1 MPDPDP
7 RAWSAQFLLMLE
19 SLRMG
24 TTFSAGRRYARA
36 GQVRSVTIST
46 SIVTALV
53 VDEDGE
59 TYRARIGVQ
68 AWTAA
73 DWARIDRV
81 LAGNAIYAAKLLAG
95 HLPDGL
101 DQVLAG
107 FGLSLF
113 PQSLSEIVLDCSCP
127 GWQKPCRHLTAA
139 CYVLAEEF
147 DADPFAIL
155 RWRGRGRDEILD
167 SLRAHRVSALGH
179 IAARP
184 ATAHDRPAGRTTTGF
199 WDAGPRLPR
208 PQPPV
213 PGAQRRSDAIL
224 DQLENLPLTAGRF
237 DVTDLLRAAY
247 HTVTDSEA
255 GLPDRHDPRY
265 RQRSAAH
272 DDAPPSGPRGAAT
285 DPG

>member
-1 MPDPDP
+1 MPEPAS
-7 RAWSAQFLLMLE
+7 RRWSHQFLLMLE

-36 GQVRSVTIST
+36 GQVRSITIST

-59 TYRARIGVQ
+59 TYRARIGVK

-81 LAGNAIYAAKLLAG
+81 LAANAIYAAKLLAG
-95 HLPDGL
+95 DLPAGL
-101 DQVLAG
+101 DTVLAE

-113 PQSLSEIVLDCSCP
+113 PQSLQDIVLDCSCP

-147 DADPFAIL
+147 DADPLQIL
-155 RWRGRGRDEILD
+155 AWRGRGRDEVLD
-167 SLRAHRVSALGH
+167 ALRAHRTSALGH
-179 IAARP
+179 IAKGPHRDDTP
-184 ATAHDRPAGRTTTGF
+184 APHREAGF
-199 WDAGPRLPR
+199 WDAGPRLPQ
-208 PQPPV
+208 PQPPL
-213 PGAQRRSDAIL
+213 PGTLRRGDAIL
-224 DQLENLPLTAGRF
+224 DQLETLPLTAGRF

-247 HTVTDSEA
+247 HTVTHSEP
-255 GLPDRHDPRY
+255 GLPDRRQPR
-265 RQRSAAH
+265 
-272 DDAPPSGPRGAAT
+272 
-285 DPG
+285 